1 MDHEKPS
8 RRIRSNPQPR
18 FAGDPSVTIIRSR
31 RPEKNFTIIDNQIIR
46 NHKLS
51 RAARALL
58 IEILSYPDD
67 WQTNSFNLARAG
79 KEGRD
84 AIRKMLKELETEG
97 YLRRVKAQDER
108 GRWSTKT
115 YVFDN
120 PQGWGD
126 PVDMVWAITKPDYS
140 PKTEN
145 QASETQALL
154 EELSNKDYVKK
165 SETFFETHL
174 AICGKCDGQGYA
186 GDDLTTCPVCEGA
199 GLV

>member
-1 MDHEKPS
+1 M
-8 RRIRSNPQPR
+8 
-18 FAGDPSVTIIRSR
+18 TIIRSR

-120 PQGWGD
+120 PQGWGE
-126 PVDMVWAITKPDYS
+126 PVDMVWAITKPDYL
-140 PKTEN
+140 PKTDN

-154 EELSNKDYVKK
+154 QELSNKDYVKK

>member
-1 MDHEKPS
+1 MS
-8 RRIRSNPQPR
+8 
-18 FAGDPSVTIIRSR
+18 IIRSR
-31 RPEKNFTIIDNQIIR
+31 RPEKNFTIVDNQIIR
-46 NHKLS
+46 NQKLS

-115 YVFDN
+115 YVFDT
-120 PQGWGD
+120 PQALD
-126 PVDMVWAITKPDYS
+126 EPVDIVWAITKPDYS
-140 PKTEN
+140 PKTDN

-154 EELSNKDYVKK
+154 QELSNKDYVKK
-165 SETFFETHL
+165 SETFFETHV

-186 GDDLTTCPVCEGA
+186 GVSLDFCQVCEGA
-199 GLV
+199 GLI

>member
-1 MDHEKPS
+1 M
-8 RRIRSNPQPR
+8 
-18 FAGDPSVTIIRSR
+18 TIIRSR

-120 PQGWGD
+120 PQGWGE
-126 PVDMVWAITKPDYS
+126 PVDMVWAITKPDYL
-140 PKTEN
+140 PKTDN

-154 EELSNKDYVKK
+154 QELSNKDYVKK

-186 GDDLTTCPVCEGA
+186 GDDLITCPVCEGA